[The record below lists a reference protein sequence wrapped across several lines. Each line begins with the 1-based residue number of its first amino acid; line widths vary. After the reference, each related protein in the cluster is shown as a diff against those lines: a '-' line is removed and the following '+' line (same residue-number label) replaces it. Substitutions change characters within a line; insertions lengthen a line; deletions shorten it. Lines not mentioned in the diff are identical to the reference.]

1 MVYIYTVCIY
11 LPDWPGYAG
20 GSIIQPPSG
29 HVVRNASQGADRS
42 GMGFSNLWTFQAFSR
57 WFQGH
62 HHPITTQVGHWKTP
76 WFWNFELLV
85 ALKPAWFSH
94 VSSSVV
100 WKKAMSPG
108 GQTPAYGQSPT
119 QWESERSLLFCVGF
133 MTSRIP
139 WLSAWIEEVSVVEKH
154 EEFSKKIR
162 WLARCL
168 ASVSQITDPHAAILG
183 IWCGF

>member
-119 QWESERSLLFCVGF
+119 QWESERSLLFWVGF